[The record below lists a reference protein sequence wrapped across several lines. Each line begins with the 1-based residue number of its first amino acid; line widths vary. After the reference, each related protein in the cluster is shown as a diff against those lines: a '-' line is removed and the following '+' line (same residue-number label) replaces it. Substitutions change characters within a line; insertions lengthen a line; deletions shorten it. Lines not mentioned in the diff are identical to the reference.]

1 MYSESVRNKVLTLVN
16 KGQPV
21 AKVAK
26 RFNMSEVT
34 IQNWKRKTGPKRTNN
49 SKTTFLTAEQR
60 KIVRDFERLTTKV
73 IKFLEG

>member
-34 IQNWKRKTGPKRTNN
+34 IQNWKRKTKRTNN